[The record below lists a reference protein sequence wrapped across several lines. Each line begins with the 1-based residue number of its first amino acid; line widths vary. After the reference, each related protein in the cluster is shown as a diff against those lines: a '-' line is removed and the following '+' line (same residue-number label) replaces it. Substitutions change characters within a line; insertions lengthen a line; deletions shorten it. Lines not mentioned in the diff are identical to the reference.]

1 MKTMLWAAG
10 EISAVIGGS
19 DGPTAIFVAVK
30 VADDTVSLLVKAGV
44 ILAFCL
50 LFWAGCYKGTGSD
63 EKNLKSFHS
72 YPVKVQE
79 LVRAQNKLNGKVP
92 KQVSIPRT
100 LLANILVFAVLFFV
114 IGLIL
119 QFTVGFRSVGEVFV
133 YFFLFGEILNLF
145 DLVVIDLLWWRNTKR
160 IRFSFAMEKELYQ
173 DPKKHVDSFLRGI
186 PTFAVVALIVAGIFV
201 LIL

>member
-1 MKTMLWAAG
+1 MENLVL
-10 EISAVIGGS
+10 AV
-19 DGPTAIFVAVK
+19 
-30 VADDTVSLLVKAGV
+30 V
-44 ILAFCL
+44 IIAFCL

-63 EKNLKSFHS
+63 EKKLKSFHS

-79 LVRAQNKLNGKVP
+79 MVRAQKDLKEKVP
-92 KQVSIPRT
+92 SQVSMPRT
-100 LLANILVFAVLFFV
+100 LLANILVFVVLFFV

-119 QFTVGFRSVGEVFV
+119 QFTVGFGSVRKVFV
-133 YFFLFGEILNLF
+133 YFLLFGEILNLF
-145 DLVVIDLLWWRNTKR
+145 DLVVIDLLWWRNAER

-186 PTFAVVALIVAGIFV
+186 PTFAVVALIVAGIFA

>member
-1 MKTMLWAAG
+1 MGNLVL
-10 EISAVIGGS
+10 AVI
-19 DGPTAIFVAVK
+19 I
-30 VADDTVSLLVKAGV
+30 
-44 ILAFCL
+44 IAFCL

-63 EKNLKSFHS
+63 EKNLKGFRS
-72 YPVKVQE
+72 YPVRVQE
-79 LVRAQNKLNGKVP
+79 LVRAQKELAGKVP
-92 KQVSIPRT
+92 ERVSMPRT

-145 DLVVIDLLWWRNTKR
+145 DLVVIDLLWWRNAKR

-173 DPKKHVDSFLRGI
+173 DPKQHVDSFLRGI
-186 PTFAVVALIVAGIFV
+186 PTFAVVALIVAGIFA